1 MGILELFQHRDVPCA
16 LLALVADQH
25 LTCHPNWR
33 SVDACTA
40 NIEALSGFRIGYQTV
55 YRLATCSLALRDS
68 ISAVFPEG
76 FVFFLHMHHSEF
88 VLLCFAGLVLK
99 RNAGSLQ
106 PIQLKIGNGFKSGV
120 ASVTN
125 LPPCRYW

>member
-1 MGILELFQHRDVPCA
+1 MGILELFQPHDVACA
-16 LLALVADQH
+16 LLAFVADRH

-55 YRLATCSLALRDS
+55 YRLAACSLALRDS

-76 FVFFLHMHHSEF
+76 FVFFLHMHHSQF
-88 VLLCFAGLVLK
+88 VQLCFGSLVRK

-106 PIQLKIGNGFKSGV
+106 SIQFMIGNGFKSGV

-125 LPPCRYW
+125 FPPCRY